1 MVILYAKNAMVAI
14 NKQKK
19 PHNKILKLNKSL
31 K

>member
-14 NKQKK
+14 NNKKK